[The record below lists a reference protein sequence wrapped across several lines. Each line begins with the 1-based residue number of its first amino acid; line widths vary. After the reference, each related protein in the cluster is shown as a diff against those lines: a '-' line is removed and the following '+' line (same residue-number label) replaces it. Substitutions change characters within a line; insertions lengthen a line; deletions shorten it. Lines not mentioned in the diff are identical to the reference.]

1 MESPVK
7 NDRIARA
14 NPKLRTERSVKKLS
28 RSNARP
34 QSELVTRRARFG
46 TTAVSRAI
54 CAAVRSPVSVGRAR
68 YSTRS
73 GSMTRFPTPMSIQEN
88 RVRLN
93 AASSLTNC
101 KPRSGWREKGFF
113 TSGAEGTQIQHNAD
127 ANAHAE
133 KTSSTEEYSE
143 GDRVNHQPMSWLASA
158 ATAMRM
164 TNAPE
169 KSRPLRAAG

>member
-7 NDRIARA
+7 KERIARA
-14 NPKLRTERSVKKLS
+14 NPKLRTERRLKKLS

-34 QSELVTRRARFG
+34 QSELVNRRARFG
-46 TTAVSRAI
+46 TTAVRRAI

-73 GSMTRFPTPMSIQEN
+73 GSMTRLPTPMSIQEN
-88 RVRLN
+88 SVRLN

-101 KPRSGWREKGFF
+101 KPRSGCRASGFL
-113 TSGAEGTQIQHNAD
+113 TSGSEGTQIQHKAD
-127 ANAHAE
+127 ASAHAE
-133 KTSSTEEYSE
+133 KTSSTDEHIE

-169 KSRPLRAAG
+169 KSRPLRVAG